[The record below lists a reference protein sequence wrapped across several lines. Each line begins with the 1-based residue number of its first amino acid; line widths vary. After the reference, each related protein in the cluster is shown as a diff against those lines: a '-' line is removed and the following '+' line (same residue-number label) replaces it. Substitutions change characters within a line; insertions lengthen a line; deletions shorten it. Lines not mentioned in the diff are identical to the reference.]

1 MILNMEGVRVFV
13 GGEEVLRGVSLS
25 IGEGEVVV
33 VRGRSG
39 VGKTTLARVA
49 ALLITPASGRVVF
62 MGEDV
67 SSAPDQVR
75 SGLRLRFIGYVDQ
88 SYTLIPSMTLLDN
101 VALPLRLAGSGR
113 RDAVEMALAVLDA
126 LGIGDLARRYPHEVS
141 GGQRQRAAIAR
152 ALVKR
157 PRLIVGDE
165 PFSSLDDD
173 TVAQVM
179 GIITDYARGAG
190 AAVLITTTDL
200 VTDYPG
206 STKEYIVKGGVLKQG
221 VHI

>member
-1 MILNMEGVRVFV
+1 MILSLEGVRVSV
-13 GGEEVLRGVSLS
+13 GGEEVLRGVNLS
-25 IGEGEVVV
+25 VGEGEVVV

-49 ALLITPASGRVVF
+49 ALLITPSSGRVVF

-67 SSAPDQVR
+67 SSAPDRVR

-101 VALPLRLAGSGR
+101 VALPLRLAGIPPP
-113 RDAVEMALAVLDA
+113 DAGEEALAVLDA
-126 LGIGDLARRYPHEVS
+126 LGIGDLAQRYPHEVS

-157 PRLIVGDE
+157 PRLIVADE

-173 TVAQVM
+173 TAAQVM
-179 GIITDYARGAG
+179 GIIGDYARSAS

-200 VTDYPG
+200 ATDYPG
-206 STKEYIVKGGVLKQG
+206 STREYVLRGGALKQR
-221 VHI
+221 VHS